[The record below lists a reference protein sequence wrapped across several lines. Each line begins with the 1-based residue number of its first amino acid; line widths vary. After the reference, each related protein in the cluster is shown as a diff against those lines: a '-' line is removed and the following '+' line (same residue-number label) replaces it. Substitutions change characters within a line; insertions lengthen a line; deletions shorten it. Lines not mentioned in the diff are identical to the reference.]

1 MIQQAVLPKDSEA
14 AIEGI
19 EAQERLANACL
30 VLLGENAVNLRFQ
43 KSHGLRV
50 LALNLL
56 VQSMTELKQF
66 VAKKDKEALVDARID
81 FGEMVKTLQS
91 AKAAFQSEVQ
101 NAGVSR
107 ASG

>member
-1 MIQQAVLPKDSEA
+1 M
-14 AIEGI
+14 
-19 EAQERLANACL
+19 
-30 VLLGENAVNLRFQ
+30 NLRFQ

>member
-1 MIQQAVLPKDSEA
+1 
-14 AIEGI
+14 
-19 EAQERLANACL
+19 
-30 VLLGENAVNLRFQ
+30 
-43 KSHGLRV
+43 
-50 LALNLL
+50 
-56 VQSMTELKQF
+56 MTELKQF